1 MGYSDEE
8 LRKFLNEDLEQGL
21 VDADDPLNMRD
32 QHENIAESDEEEER
46 KNHE

>member
-32 QHENIAESDEEEER
+32 QHESIAESDEEER
-46 KNHE
+46 KNHK

>member
-8 LRKFLNEDLEQGL
+8 LRKLLNEDLEQGL

-32 QHENIAESDEEEER
+32 QHESIAESDEEEER
-46 KNHE
+46 ENHK